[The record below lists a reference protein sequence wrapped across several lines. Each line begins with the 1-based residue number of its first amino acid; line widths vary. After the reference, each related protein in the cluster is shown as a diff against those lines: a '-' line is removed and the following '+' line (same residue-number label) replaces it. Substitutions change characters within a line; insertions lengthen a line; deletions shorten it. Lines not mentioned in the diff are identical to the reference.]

1 MGGKKRSSFAF
12 VFGQNAP
19 PPLESLDR
27 YTHEVWTGVDKKRG
41 ADVGA
46 DDLHRVGHA
55 LAQGLLHAVVKVGV
69 GRGVAHGKAHLGVL
83 LGDGGDEL
91 DLGAMRYLH
100 SHFVCARLSA
110 FWATAIT
117 FPLA

>member
-1 MGGKKRSSFAF
+1 MG
-12 VFGQNAP
+12 QDAP

-27 YTHEVWTGVDKKRG
+27 HTHEVWTGVDKKRG

-55 LAQGLLHAVVKVGV
+55 LAQGLLHAVVEVGV
-69 GRGVAHGKAHLGVL
+69 GLGAARGKAHLGML
-83 LGDGGDEL
+83 LDDGGDEL

-100 SHFVCARLSA
+100 SHFVYARLLA

-117 FPLA
+117 SP